1 MVLTASETRKQA
13 RESLKGKW
21 GVVVLITLIFL
32 GYSFLVGLLSAIP
45 FLGFLVSIAAIVI
58 DIPIIYGFMMTMM
71 KLNLI
76 LMSQQSRFTM
86 VKQMLLIN
94 LIFQSKTVSS
104 TQLLNQA

>member
-58 DIPIIYGFMMTMM
+58 DIPIIYGFMMEFSLKMNCIRW
-71 KLNLI
+71 KFFFAHRN
-76 LMSQQSRFTM
+76 
-86 VKQMLLIN
+86 V
-94 LIFQSKTVSS
+94 
-104 TQLLNQA
+104 

>member
-71 KLNLI
+71 KLKRGESVGYFDFLKMVLLI
-76 LMSQQSRFTM
+76 LKELGALQEDYF
-86 VKQMLLIN
+86 
-94 LIFQSKTVSS
+94 
-104 TQLLNQA
+104 

>member
-45 FLGFLVSIAAIVI
+45 FL
-58 DIPIIYGFMMTMM
+58 
-71 KLNLI
+71 
-76 LMSQQSRFTM
+76 
-86 VKQMLLIN
+86 
-94 LIFQSKTVSS
+94 
-104 TQLLNQA
+104 

>member
-21 GVVVLITLIFL
+21 GTVVLITLIYL
-32 GYSFLVGLLSAIP
+32 AYSFIVGLLSAIP

-71 KLNLI
+71 KLKEEK
-76 LMSQQSRFTM
+76 
-86 VKQMLLIN
+86 V
-94 LIFQSKTVSS
+94 
-104 TQLLNQA
+104 